1 MPLKED
7 LEIKI
12 TPGIQLMIKRDDS
25 LENPTPQ
32 NQLQVENLSNLE
44 LLSFFFQAH
53 TEEEELL
60 LLNPYHQEIF

>member
-12 TPGIQLMIKRDDS
+12 TPGIQLMMKRDSS
-25 LENPTPQ
+25 LEKPTPQ
-32 NQLQVENLSNLE
+32 DHLQVENLFNLDQ
-44 LLSFFFQAH
+44 LSFFFQAQ